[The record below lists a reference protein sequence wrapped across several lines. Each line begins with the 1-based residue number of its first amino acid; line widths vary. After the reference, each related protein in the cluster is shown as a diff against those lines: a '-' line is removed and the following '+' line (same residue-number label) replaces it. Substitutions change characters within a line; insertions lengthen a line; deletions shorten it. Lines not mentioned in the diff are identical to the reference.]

1 MLDAPATLA
10 AADDVVEEFSNLMSI
25 RQRLEDVR
33 QQRDQLAPVP
43 GLNREYAQSL
53 LDANRLRELAGEEFE
68 AYRQQL
74 AVAVHEKTLARY
86 KELAQA
92 KAKEL
97 AAERA
102 VRDGLAKELR
112 QLEAEYNNQG
122 GNAISAIEQ
131 SLENA
136 RVGLKL
142 RQQVEEAA
150 RKALTDAGLD
160 LEWSAAGWEQAHEQ
174 AAARSAELQDD
185 SEALKE
191 LRFEAFDGHATRK
204 RELAAAQQELVSLK
218 TRKSLLPPSSIE
230 NRSRHRR
237 CHRHPRGADAV
248 RRRADRPRR
257 GPGAVAPGRRAR
269 LAEPGHHAAGPGRA
283 LCRRYPLP
291 QWPHRPRR
299 FARGGRVQA
308 ARRRRAGGG
317 GRGRRRPADQAG
329 ILTSRRRTACEAGAW
344 IRERIALDFAYP
356 CVENPD
362 ELAGLDKG
370 LSLGGVVKRNR
381 HTVEKDDRFTCRQDY
396 VLGFDNASKL
406 ELVAGQVEDLQQELA
421 KAARAGRKAARN
433 RTRA

>member
-1 MLDAPATLA
+1 
-10 AADDVVEEFSNLMSI
+10 MSI

-43 GLNREYAQSL
+43 GLNKEYAQAL

-68 AYRQQL
+68 AYKQQL
-74 AVAVHEKTLARY
+74 AVTVHEKTLARF

-97 AAERA
+97 GAERA

-112 QLEAEYNNQG
+112 QLEGEYNNQG

-142 RQQVEEAA
+142 RQQVEEST
-150 RKALTDAGLD
+150 RKALTDAGLE
-160 LEWSAAGWEQAHEQ
+160 LQWSAAGWEQAHEH
-174 AAARSAELQDD
+174 AAARSAELKDD

-230 NRSRHRR
+230 NRSAIAAATGRA
-237 CHRHPRGADAV
+237 RGADAL

-257 GPGAVAPGRRAR
+257 GPGTVAAGRRAR
-269 LAEPGHHAAGPGRA
+269 AAEPRHHAAGPRRA
-283 LCRRYPLP
+283 LRRRHPVPQRPL
-291 QWPHRPRR
+291 R
-299 FARGGRVQA
+299 ARGA
-308 ARRRRAGGG
+308 ARRGRLQAPGRRRAG
-317 GRGRRRPADQAG
+317 RA
-329 ILTSRRRTACEAGAW
+329 RTWPTAIC
-344 IRERIALDFAYP
+344 
-356 CVENPD
+356 
-362 ELAGLDKG
+362 
-370 LSLGGVVKRNR
+370 
-381 HTVEKDDRFTCRQDY
+381 
-396 VLGFDNASKL
+396 
-406 ELVAGQVEDLQQELA
+406 
-421 KAARAGRKAARN
+421 
-433 RTRA
+433 